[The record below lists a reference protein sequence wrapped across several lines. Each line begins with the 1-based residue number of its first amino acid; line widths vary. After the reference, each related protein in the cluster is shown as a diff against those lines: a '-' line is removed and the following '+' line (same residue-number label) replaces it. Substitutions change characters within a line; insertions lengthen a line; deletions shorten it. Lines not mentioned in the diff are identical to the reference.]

1 MKRIDKI
8 YNYVLN
14 NSKKFTKDKLLE
26 KKGFNAQEIEESLD
40 ILKSNVCRE
49 LNVLCR
55 EKKIIKIKNRP
66 VLYFDK
72 ECFENILCVKLP
84 DDLEEISD
92 IDDYIDNK
100 KIVNVEDESPFN
112 YLIGANTSLKNQ
124 IEQAKAALLYPP
136 NGLHTLII
144 GSTGVG
150 KSLFVNIMYQYSK
163 YIKKLSEDAPFI
175 IFNCADYCNN
185 PQLLLSHIFGHIK
198 GSFTGAEK
206 EKEGIV
212 EKADGGILFLDEI
225 HRLPPEGQEM
235 IFYFMDTGRYN
246 KLGETDRHRTA
257 NVLLIGATT
266 EDPNSTLLNTF
277 IRRIPI
283 TIAIPNFDER
293 PIEDKISMIHYLIS
307 KEAQRV
313 NKTIKISSE
322 AVKAFIGST
331 TYGNVG
337 QLKSN
342 IQLACAKGFL
352 NCINTDK
359 HIDINLKLLPPNIK
373 NGILTFANKVKDNA
387 AVWNM
392 IPNTIIIQPDGDK
405 TFLETDAY
413 EPPFNI
419 YNIIEDKASMLR
431 DEGMKD
437 DEINNFIT
445 TDINIHL
452 KKFYSRFKNDT
463 HRREGLLKIVDS
475 DIVDFAEEIK
485 VLAEDRLDK
494 KLNERF
500 IYAISLHLSALFNRI
515 NKNTVSFSDHIDLQ
529 SSINSKEYVVAKEI
543 HKLIEDR
550 YKLTIP
556 QVEIEYLALL
566 LISIQESSHQERV
579 GIVVAAHG
587 TSTASSMVAVAKKL
601 FEADNIIAVDMP
613 LERTPSDILESVV
626 EKVEQVD
633 EGKGVLLLVDMGS
646 LNSLGEVI
654 TERTHISTKSID
666 MVSTPIVLEAVRKCA
681 LCDTDL
687 NSIYTYLCTDFRGYT
702 SNIITEDLSEKDKE
716 KENVKEKVIITICST
731 GKGAAIKLKNL
742 VEAVTKNITLNT
754 INIIPI
760 GLNNLNEL
768 ISSISKKSDIISLIG
783 ITNPNMGIPFISIEE
798 LIDGSGE
805 ETLRS
810 IIEGRV
816 VKFTN
821 KSENKIILENLCKQT
836 LEEILTFLNPKK
848 IYSLLDEFIN
858 RIENSLDINYEN
870 PAKLRI
876 MFHVAC
882 AIERMLLNNGLTYE
896 YSNEELDKKTLD
908 ALMEAKIIFNEALSI
923 NLTDDELYY
932 MVDIVNQH

>member
-8 YNYVLN
+8 YNYILT
-14 NSKKFTKDKLLE
+14 NSKKITKDKLLE
-26 KKGFNAQEIEESLD
+26 IKGFNAQEIEQSLG

-49 LNVLCR
+49 LNILCR
-55 EKKIIKIKNRP
+55 SKKIVKIKNRP
-66 VLYFDK
+66 VCYFDRK
-72 ECFENILCVKLP
+72 CFENILNIKLP
-84 DDLEEISD
+84 IDVEEITD
-92 IDDYIDNK
+92 INNFINSE
-100 KIVNVEDESPFN
+100 INVNVEDQSPFN
-112 YLIGANTSLKNQ
+112 NLIGATTSLKNS

-163 YIKKLSEDAPFI
+163 YIKKLPEDAPFI

-198 GSFTGAEK
+198 GAFTGAEK

-235 IFYFMDTGRYN
+235 IFYFMDTGKYN

-266 EDPNSTLLNTF
+266 EDPSSTLLNTF

-283 TIAIPNFDER
+283 TIAIPNFEER
-293 PIEDKISMIHYLIS
+293 PIEDKLEMINYLIS

-313 NKTIKISSE
+313 NKTIKVSSE

-331 TYGNVG
+331 SYGNVG

-359 HIDINLKLLPPNIK
+359 YIDINLNLLPPNIK
-373 NGILTFANKVKDNA
+373 NGIFTFVNKTKDNTTM
-387 AVWNM
+387 WNI

-419 YNIIEDKASMLR
+419 YNIIEDKASLLK
-431 DEGMKD
+431 DEGMRED
-437 DEINNFIT
+437 DIKNFIT

-452 KKFYSRFKNDT
+452 KKFYDRFKNDM
-463 HRREGLLKIVDS
+463 HRREGLLKIVDK
-475 DIVDFAEEIK
+475 DLVEFAEEIK
-485 VLAEDRLDK
+485 KLAEDRLGK

-500 IYAISLHLSALFNRI
+500 IYAISLHFSALFNRI
-515 NKNTVSFSDHIDLQ
+515 NKKTVSFSSNINLQ
-529 SSINSKEYVVAKEI
+529 SSINSKEYEVAREI

-556 QVEIEYLALL
+556 QVEIEYLSLL
-566 LISIQESSHQERV
+566 LTSIQESSHQERV

-587 TSTASSMVAVAKKL
+587 TSTATSMVAVAKKL
-601 FEADNIIAVDMP
+601 FDADNIIAVDMP

-626 EKVEQVD
+626 EKVKQVD

-646 LNSLGEVI
+646 LNTLGEVI
-654 TERTHISTKSID
+654 TQRTNIETKSID

-687 NSIYTYLCTDFRGYT
+687 NSVYTYLCADFRGYT
-702 SNIITEDLSEKDKE
+702 NNIIPESPLGND
-716 KENVKEKVIITICST
+716 NVIITICST
-731 GKGAAIKLKNL
+731 GKGAAIKLKEL
-742 VEAVTKNITLNT
+742 VQAVTKNITINKN
-754 INIIPI
+754 INIIPC
-760 GLNNLNEL
+760 GLNEL
-768 ISSISKKSDIISLIG
+768 KDLIENVSKKSNIISLIG
-783 ITNPNMGIPFISIEE
+783 IANPNMGIPFISIEE

-805 ETLRS
+805 EILKS
-810 IIEGRV
+810 IIEG
-816 VKFTN
+816 KAIKITN
-821 KSENKIILENLCKQT
+821 KSENKIILKNLCKQT
-836 LEEILTFLNPKK
+836 LTEFITFLNPEK
-848 IYSLLDEFIN
+848 IYSLLDDFIN
-858 RIENSLDINYEN
+858 SIEKSLDIQYSN
-870 PAKLRI
+870 PTKLRI

-882 AIERMLLNNGLTYE
+882 ALERMLLNTGLTYE
-896 YSNEELDKKTLD
+896 YSNTNLDTKILN
-908 ALMEAKIIFNEALSI
+908 ALMQTKIIFKSALSI
-923 NLTDDELYY
+923 TLTDDEIYY
-932 MVDIVNQH
+932 MVDIVNED

>member
-14 NSKKFTKDKLLE
+14 NSAKLTKDKLLE
-26 KKGFNAQEIEESLD
+26 KKGFSAQEMEEALG

-55 EKKIIKIKNRP
+55 DRKIIKIKNRP

-72 ECFENILCVKLP
+72 ESFEKILSVKLP
-84 DDLEEISD
+84 DDLEEITN
-92 IDDYIDNK
+92 IDDYIDNQTA
-100 KIVNVEDESPFN
+100 VNDKEESPFN

-124 IEQAKAALLYPP
+124 VEQAKAALMYPP

-150 KSLFVNIMYQYSK
+150 KSLFANMMYEYSK
-163 YIKKLSEDAPFI
+163 YIKKLPEEAPFI

-185 PQLLLSHIFGHIK
+185 SQLLLSHIFGHIK

-235 IFYFMDTGRYN
+235 IFYFMDTGMYS
-246 KLGETDRHRTA
+246 KLGETERQRKA

-266 EDPNSTLLNTF
+266 EDPGSTLLNTF

-293 PIEDKISMIHYLIS
+293 TIEDKVSMIQYLIS

-313 NKTIKISSE
+313 NKTIKISAE

-331 TYGNVG
+331 TYGNIG

-359 HIDINLKLLPPNIK
+359 CIDINLKLLPATIK
-373 NGILTFANKVKDNA
+373 NGIFNFVNKVKDNTSL
-387 AVWNM
+387 WDI
-392 IPNTIIIQPDGDK
+392 IPKTIVIQPDGDK
-405 TFLETDAY
+405 TFFEADAY

-419 YNIIEDKASMLR
+419 YNIIEDKASLLR

-437 DEINNFIT
+437 EDINNFIT

-463 HRREGLLKIVDS
+463 QRREGLLKIVDS
-475 DIVDFAEEIK
+475 NIVDFAEEMKI
-485 VLAEDRLDK
+485 LAENRLGK
-494 KLNERF
+494 QLNERF
-500 IYAISLHLSALFNRI
+500 IYAISLHFSALFNRI
-515 NKNTVSFSDHIDLQ
+515 NKNTVSFSSYIGLQ
-529 SSINSKEYVVAKEI
+529 SSINSKEYEVAKEI
-543 HKLIEDR
+543 HKLIEER
-550 YKLTIP
+550 YKLIIP

-566 LISIQESSHQERV
+566 LTSIQEPPHQERV

-587 TSTASSMVAVAKKL
+587 ASTASSMVSVAKKL
-601 FEADNIIAVDMP
+601 FDADNIAAVDMP
-613 LERTPSDILESVV
+613 LERTSTDILESVV
-626 EKVEQVD
+626 EKVEQVN

-646 LNSLGEVI
+646 LNSLGDVI
-654 TERTHISTKSID
+654 TEKTDIKTKSID
-666 MVSTPIVLEAVRKCA
+666 MVSTPLVLEAVRKCE
-681 LCDTDL
+681 LCDADL
-687 NSIYTYLCTDFRGYT
+687 NSIYKYLCADFRGYT
-702 SNIITEDLSEKDKE
+702 SSIGAEEMTD
-716 KENVKEKVIITICST
+716 KVIVTICST
-731 GKGAAIKLKNL
+731 GKGAAMKLKSL
-742 VEAVTKNITLNT
+742 VEAVTKNITVNDVD
-754 INIIPI
+754 IIPV
-760 GLNNLNEL
+760 GLKNFKKTIED
-768 ISSISKKSDIISLIG
+768 ISKKSSIIALIG
-783 ITNPNMGIPFISIEE
+783 VSNPKIGIPFISIEE

-810 IIEGRV
+810 IIEGKPF
-816 VKFTN
+816 KFTC
-821 KSENKIILENLCKQT
+821 KSENKIVLKNLCKQT
-836 LEEILTFLNPKK
+836 LIEILTFLNPEK
-848 IYSLLDEFIN
+848 IYPLLDEFIE
-858 RIENSLDINYEN
+858 RIQKHLGIYYEN
-870 PAKLRI
+870 PVKLRI

-882 AIERMLLNNGLTYE
+882 ALERMLLNNGLTYE
-896 YSNEELDKKTLD
+896 DSKEELDKKSLD
-908 ALMEAKIIFNEALSI
+908 AIMEAKIIFKEALSI
-923 NLTDDELYY
+923 NLTDDEIYY
-932 MVDIVNQH
+932 IVDIVNQD